1 MFKVRGLL
9 GTTVGSILI
18 FTLLSSPVQATP
30 GNDRIGDATPITLSS
45 DEGSAAFTT
54 ANAGRESGE
63 HLGSNSAFQ
72 RTVWYLWDPT
82 VDQQA
87 TISNCSPTPSDE
99 TRLFVY
105 ELNAT
110 TSSEPTSAPT
120 KGTSS
125 NCTNGNSIS
134 IVASASKFYYIQV
147 VSQRSAIGTVSI
159 ATTALPSLTQLSKVT
174 ICHRTRATTNPYRMI
189 TVSVASIVDD
199 NSAPNG
205 HAHHNTDRRRLETD
219 GPAGVFRPGF
229 NYPSNAKH
237 WGDIIPPFRTAGG
250 GIYEGLNWSWANII
264 SDGGDGIF
272 SRSDF
277 TTQVSS
283 GGTAEGNAAVAFC
296 TGSTGNLT
304 TKQLYDLEREAGVDK
319 DEILEELQEGQADED
334 EATRLALG
342 GNFVT
347 PTQTDPS
354 FPRPIP
360 PTATVNR
367 QVTTTKSKSVKF
379 TVNFNESVT
388 ELSTSDFETTGDASG
403 CAVGSVS
410 ASSGTSVEVTVTC
423 TTRGTVALKMK
434 KNSARG
440 SSDIG
445 PELDQLSSATTIED
459 EDPAPSS
466 SPTPSAS
473 PNPTPSASAATQ
485 GKRGGPLYK
494 GNRAPKQSLSG
505 VVWADLNQD
514 GTQDPGEPLLADI
527 TCTCQ
532 LRFLTNAAT
541 LSGFRGMAVGPR
553 YATTTITVK
562 TNSQGQYLVRNAKSG
577 EWTTTCTSPTGMSVT
592 FDSTGDSDGVTT
604 ATVSDGGTG
613 FTWVG
618 MAGSSTISAPVT
630 DPSGKPASGEVVL
643 TWEGPDGKAGTKDD
657 VNFVTTA
664 IDGEINLTGMPA
676 GTYRIRSINGVP
688 VSGSLT
694 VGTGATFQNA
704 LFTKKSS
711 SAKLAD
717 TGIEESMGALALG
730 LFGFVA
736 VIIGSLGIT
745 RQRKLKP

>member
-1 MFKVRGLL
+1 MSKVRGLL

-18 FTLLSSPVQATP
+18 FTLLSSPAQATP
-30 GNDRIGDATPITLSS
+30 GNDRIGSATPITLSS
-45 DEGSAAFTT
+45 NTGSASFTT
-54 ANAGRESGE
+54 SQAGRQSGE
-63 HLGSNSAFQ
+63 YLGSDASFQ
-72 RTVWYLWDPT
+72 NTVWYLWDPS
-82 VDQQA
+82 VDESA
-87 TISNCSPTPSDE
+87 TISNCSASAA

-105 ELNAT
+105 EVGAT
-110 TSSEPTSAPT
+110 TTSEPTSAPT

-134 IVASASKFYYIQV
+134 IVASAAKFYYIQV
-147 VSQRSAIGTVSI
+147 VSKLNATGTVTI
-159 ATTALPSLTQLSKVT
+159 NTVALPSLTQLSKVT

-205 HAHHNTDRRRLETD
+205 HAHHNTDRRRVETD

-237 WGDIIPPFRTAGG
+237 WGDIIPPFKTAGG
-250 GIYEGLNWSWANII
+250 GIYEGLNWSWADII
-264 SDGGDGIF
+264 TDSDADGVF
-272 SRSDF
+272 SRSEF
-277 TTQVSS
+277 TSQVAT
-283 GGTAEGNAAVAFC
+283 GGSAEGNAAVAFC

-319 DEILEELQEGQADED
+319 TEILEELQEGQADED
-334 EATRLALG
+334 EVTRVALG

-354 FPRPIP
+354 FPRPVP
-360 PTATVNR
+360 PTASVNRTVN
-367 QVTTTKSKSVKF
+367 TTKSKSVRF
-379 TVNFNESVT
+379 TVEFNESVT

-410 ASSGTSVEVTVTC
+410 AASGTSVEVTVTC

-434 KNSARG
+434 KNGAKG
-440 SSDIG
+440 GTDIG

-459 EDPAPSS
+459 EDP
-466 SPTPSAS
+466 TPSAS
-473 PNPTPSASAATQ
+473 PTPTPSASAATQ

-514 GTQDPGEPLLADI
+514 GTQDPGEPLLADV

-532 LRFLTNAAT
+532 LKFLAT
-541 LSGFRGMAVGPR
+541 SAFTSGIGGMAVGPR
-553 YATTTITVK
+553 FLTSTTTVK

-577 EWTTTCTSPTGMSVT
+577 EWTTTCTSPTGMTVT
-592 FDSTGDSDGVTT
+592 FDSTGASDGIST
-604 ATVSDGGTG
+604 AMIPDGGTG

-618 MAGSSTISAPVT
+618 MVGTSTISAPVT

-664 IDGEINLTGMPA
+664 VNGEINLSGLPA
-676 GTYRIRSINGVP
+676 GDYRIRSINGVP
-688 VSGSLT
+688 VTASLK
-694 VGTGATFQNA
+694 VGTGVTYQNA

-717 TGIEESMGALALG
+717 TGIEDSMGALALG
-730 LFGFVA
+730 LLGFVA
-736 VIIGSLGIT
+736 IMIGSLGIT